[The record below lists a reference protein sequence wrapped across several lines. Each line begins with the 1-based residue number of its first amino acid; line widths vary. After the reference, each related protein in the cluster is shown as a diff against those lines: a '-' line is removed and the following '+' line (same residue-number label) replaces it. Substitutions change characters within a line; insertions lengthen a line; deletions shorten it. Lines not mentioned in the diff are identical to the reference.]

1 MDNRLKRYR
10 KEFPFSYAEGV
21 YSTLELLDTHPEHVI
36 RVLLSSSGDRNDGI
50 TRIVSMCRELNIPF
64 EINDRTIER
73 ICQNGKHLAVGVFN
87 KFVSKVVPDQNH
99 LVLVMPSDMGNIG
112 TIARTMT
119 GFGMINLALIKPAV
133 DYFDPKAIRA
143 SMGSIFRLNIEYFET
158 IKDYFDSFHNNIYL
172 FRTGKESSIRETNF
186 IRPYSLVFGNE
197 SAGLPD
203 NIDIKGETVT
213 IPHDYKIDS
222 LNLSVAAGIA
232 LYESSRF

>member
-1 MDNRLKRYR
+1 MDNRLKRYQ

-21 YSTLELLDTHPEHVI
+21 YSILELLDAHPEHVI
-36 RVLLSSSGDRNDGI
+36 RVLLSSSGDRNEGV
-50 TRIVSMCRELNIPF
+50 TRIVNICSEHNIPF

-87 KFVSKVVPDQNH
+87 KFVSKVMPDQNH

-119 GFGMINLALIKPAV
+119 GFGMINLVLIKPAV
-133 DYFDPKAIRA
+133 DYFDPRALRA
-143 SMGSIFRLNIEYFET
+143 SMGSIFSLNIEYFESL
-158 IKDYFDSFHNNIYL
+158 KDYRNSFHNNIYL
-172 FRTGKESSIRETNF
+172 FRTGKNSRIKETNF

-197 SAGLPD
+197 SSGLPD
-203 NIDIKGETVT
+203 DIDITGETVS
-213 IPHDYKIDS
+213 IPHDNKIDS
-222 LNLSVAAGIA
+222 LNLSIAAGIA